1 MDYLEAFSGF
11 SVGDLDMARKFY
23 KENLGLDVR
32 NNSMG
37 FLELH
42 ISGNRP
48 VIVYP
53 KSDHQ
58 PASFTIYNFVVADI
72 EQTVG
77 DLTRQGVT
85 FEQYKG
91 AIATDAQGISRSKH
105 GPAIAWFKDP
115 SGNILSII
123 QSHTS

>member
-11 SVGDLDMARKFY
+11 SVGDLNLARKFY

-48 VIVYP
+48 VV
-53 KSDHQ
+53 S
-58 PASFTIYNFVVADI
+58 
-72 EQTVG
+72 
-77 DLTRQGVT
+77 
-85 FEQYKG
+85 
-91 AIATDAQGISRSKH
+91 
-105 GPAIAWFKDP
+105 
-115 SGNILSII
+115 ILSLII
-123 QSHTS
+123 SLHPSPSITL